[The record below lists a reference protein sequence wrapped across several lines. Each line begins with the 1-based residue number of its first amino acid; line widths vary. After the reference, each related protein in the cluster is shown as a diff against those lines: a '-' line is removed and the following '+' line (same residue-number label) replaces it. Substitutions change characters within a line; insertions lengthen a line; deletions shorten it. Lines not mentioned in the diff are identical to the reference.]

1 MPTFFKKLVPH
12 LLVTLGFIILSL
24 AYFYPVLQG
33 KMIYQNDIK
42 QYEGMAR
49 QQKDFREK
57 AGEETYWNNAAYGG
71 MPTYA
76 IGARFPNDIMDMV
89 DRAIR
94 FLPRPA
100 DYLFLYFINFYIL
113 MLVMRVPW
121 RYGVIGALAFGLSTY
136 LIIILGVGHNAKAH
150 AVAYFPLVLS
160 GILLVFQKRYIWGFL
175 LTALAMGLEI
185 QANHYQMTYYLGLLV
200 AVLGVAYLV
209 DAIKKKEIPHFLKS
223 IGILIVAVVLG
234 VATNATTLLSTMEYA
249 ETSIRGKNFLAEEG
263 ESEKTT
269 DGLDFDYITEY
280 SYGKLESL
288 NLLIPKLMGVGR
300 ASDLGKESAFYQKLI
315 ALGYPAKQADYYAQG
330 TPLYWG
336 AQPFVEAPP
345 YLGVTAVFL
354 ALLGFLLIKG
364 RLRWWLL
371 GGLILSLVLSWGKN
385 LEFVTRFFVDTV
397 PLYNKFRAVSSIQV
411 LLELVIPIA
420 VVFGIYKWFTG
431 IEEKQVKLKK
441 LAIAAGSVGG
451 LCLLFW
457 LLGGSL
463 FDFKAPSDTQLA
475 IEQPEIFDAI
485 KTDRIAIMK
494 SDALRSL
501 FFVLLVALSLWLF
514 IAEKIKEN
522 IALILMGLL
531 IVLDLGG
538 VDRRSVDEESFI
550 TKRAYQANFE
560 PTAIDKAIQKDASY
574 YRVLDLARGFN
585 NSHINYFFNG
595 VGGYSAVRP
604 RKIEDLYYAYLAKGN
619 TEVINMLNIKYVIQ
633 PDKEGKVNVQ
643 QNEQTNGPAWFVED
657 LKFTDSQKEAFEA
670 LADLNTKQTAVVVNS
685 QAVELKGFD
694 PVKDSVATI
703 AISKHDPNYLV
714 YSTYTANQ
722 AFVVFAETYYKEG
735 WKAFVDGN
743 ETEIYEV
750 NYLLRGI
757 KVPKGKHTIELKFEP
772 QVVQTGSM
780 ISLSSFIVLFI
791 LLVIALFY
799 KFKETK
805 NSDPQEAETKI

>member
-1 MPTFFKKLVPH
+1 MSATFKKLLPH
-12 LLVTLGFIILSL
+12 LIVVLGFVVLSL
-24 AYFYPVLQG
+24 TYFYPVLQG

-49 QQKDFREK
+49 QQKEFREDT
-57 AGEETYWNNAAYGG
+57 GQETYWNNAAFGG

-76 IGARFPNDIMDMV
+76 IGARFPNDVMDWV

-121 RYGVIGALAFGLSTY
+121 KYGVLGALAFGFSTY

-160 GILLVFQKRYIWGFL
+160 GILLVFQRKYIWGFV

-200 AVLGVAYLV
+200 VVLGIAYLV
-209 DAIKKKEIPHFLKS
+209 DAIKKKELPHFFKS
-223 IGILIVAVVLG
+223 VAILIVAVALG
-234 VATNATTLLSTMEYA
+234 IATNATTLLSTMEYA
-249 ETSIRGKNFLAEEG
+249 KVSIRGENYLAEDDPTK
-263 ESEKTT
+263 SSTT
-269 DGLDFDYITEY
+269 DGLDYDYITEY

-288 NLLIPKLMGVGR
+288 NLFIPKLMGVGR
-300 ASDLGKESAFYQKLI
+300 ASDLGRDSEFYQKLI
-315 ALGYPAKQADYYAQG
+315 ALGYPAKQAEYYAQG

-345 YLGVTAVFL
+345 YLGVTVVFL

-371 GGLILSLVLSWGKN
+371 GGMIVSLLLSWGKN
-385 LEFVTRFFVDTV
+385 LEFVTRFFVETV

-411 LLELVIPIA
+411 LLELLIPIA
-420 VVFGIYKWFTG
+420 AVFGIYKWFTG

-441 LAIAAGSVGG
+441 LAIATGSIGG

-457 LLGGSL
+457 LVGGSL

-475 IEQPEIFDAI
+475 IEQPEIFEAI
-485 KTDRIAIMK
+485 KADRIAVMK

-501 FFVLLVALSLWLF
+501 LFVVAAALSLWLF
-514 IAEKIKEN
+514 FTGKIKEH
-522 IALILMGLL
+522 IALILLGIF

-550 TKRAYQANFE
+550 TNRAYQANFE
-560 PTAIDKAIQKDASY
+560 PTAIDKAIQKDNSY
-574 YRVLDLARGFN
+574 YRVLDLARGLN

-604 RKIEDLYYAYLAKGN
+604 RKIEDVFYKYLAKGN
-619 TEVINMLNIKYVIQ
+619 TNVINMLNIKYILQ
-633 PDKEGKVNVQ
+633 PDKEGKVGVQ
-643 QNEQTNGPAWFVED
+643 QNAQTNGPAWFVKE
-657 LKFTDSQKEAFEA
+657 LKFVDSQKEAFEA
-670 LADLNTKQTAVVVNS
+670 LEKLNTKQTAVVVTP
-685 QAVELKGFD
+685 QAQELEGFK

-703 AISKHDPNYLV
+703 AISKHDPDHL
-714 YSTYTANQ
+714 TYNAYTPND
-722 AFVVFAETYYKEG
+722 AFAVFAETYYKNG
-735 WKAFVDGN
+735 WKAYIDGN
-743 ETEIYEV
+743 ETSIYEV
-750 NYLLRGI
+750 NYMLRGI
-757 KVPKGKHTIELKFEP
+757 KIPKGKHNIEFKFEP
-772 QVVQTGSM
+772 VVVQTGST
-780 ISLSSFIVLFI
+780 ITLFSSLA
-791 LLVIALFY
+791 LLLLLIGALFLEY
-799 KFKETK
+799 KNKGRKLGDVQT
-805 NSDPQEAETKI
+805 T